1 LSEYE
6 PEKKMDRLS
15 IISSALFLTADV
27 FAVASLALPRWIVS
41 DIGGMWIHC
50 KNTIKCLGLLKEVA
64 QWPPRFSAVKI
75 SDFK

>member
-1 LSEYE
+1 
-6 PEKKMDRLS
+6 MDRLS

-50 KNTIKCLGLLKEVA
+50 ENKVKTRKAKQPINAVMEMNTVVVNCQDNK
-64 QWPPRFSAVKI
+64 
-75 SDFK
+75 